1 MFSVMRSNEIFA
13 QMSGEEALAFLDE
26 MRKEAPDVARL
37 SLAAAANAFRLRPE
51 FLKRQPRPR
60 QAEWMRR
67 ALGRTVGAP
76 LAEEVLAS
84 YFLDYENELLVEWL
98 DALKMEHD
106 EGRISGEI
114 PPCPEPK
121 ELEAIVKKF
130 RDGENPEKR
139 ALLVK
144 AFASQ
149 SAIQW
154 EALDAL
160 IAGAPMPAAKAP
172 KAPEAESKAAP
183 KKAPAKKAAAKKA
196 TAKKATAKKA
206 TTKKAAAKKAGAKKA
221 GAKKTAAKKATRK

>member
-1 MFSVMRSNEIFA
+1 
-13 QMSGEEALAFLDE
+13 
-26 MRKEAPDVARL
+26 
-37 SLAAAANAFRLRPE
+37 
-51 FLKRQPRPR
+51 LKRQPRPR

-130 RDGENPEKR
+130 RDGESPEKR

-149 SAIQW
+149 SAIEW

-160 IAGAPMPAAKAP
+160 IAGAPMPAAKAS
-172 KAPEAESKAAP
+172 KAESKAAA
-183 KKAPAKKAAAKKA
+183 KKAPAKKA

-221 GAKKTAAKKATRK
+221 AKKATRK

>member
-1 MFSVMRSNEIFA
+1 MFSNMRSNEIFA
-13 QMSGEEALAFLDE
+13 QMSGDEALAFLEE

-84 YFLDYENELLVEWL
+84 YFLDYENDLLIEWL
-98 DALKMEHD
+98 DALKIDHE
-106 EGRISGEI
+106 EGRLSGEI

-130 RDGENPEKR
+130 RSGDKAEKR
-139 ALLVK
+139 ELLIR

-149 SAIQW
+149 SAIEW
-154 EALDAL
+154 DALDAL
-160 IAGAPMPAAKAP
+160 IAGAPLPAAR
-172 KAPEAESKAAP
+172 SKAEP
-183 KKAPAKKAAAKKA
+183 AAKKA

-206 TTKKAAAKKAGAKKA
+206 TSKKG
-221 GAKKTAAKKATRK
+221 